1 MTTQLAPTPVFKAF
15 DNNGL
20 PLANGMLYS
29 YIAGTTTPQ
38 ATYTDS
44 TGSTPNAN
52 PVVLNARGEA
62 NVWLNPTQGYKLV
75 LTDSLGNQIW
85 SVDGIIGPV
94 NINQSLI
101 PAADNTYSLGSTTAA
116 WAQLYLGANHAPALN
131 GGIVGYWPQTAAEF
145 AAGVAPTIYSYQPGD
160 LRRYGADPT
169 GVNDSTVAITNF
181 FAVALAN
188 GGLSARLSP
197 GTYKIT
203 STVTVNMTPSTGANA
218 ETYGLTLLADGVVF
232 NYTGNSYAFDFVSAN
247 TEATM
252 HGPLLAVHGAN
263 LLCTAAAAGGF
274 RCRSVSGPGVRW
286 WDCFV
291 YGATAGAA
299 WTELNDT
306 AWCENHHYRG
316 CGAVNCRTIISF
328 QVTGGTTSFA
338 RTYVD
343 GMFGAGIGDYWFEV
357 GGGTAVYD
365 SRFTHLSGNFTSLA
379 YFSIG
384 AAGSDADMEGTV
396 IDGLDCE
403 ANAAIASTWTAGLA
417 AGATAATLAAA
428 WTHPTGT
435 YTAIFSDGET
445 RAATYT
451 NGSTAVTWTTGL
463 TGAVTTA
470 AIVQQG
476 IFRLFNYPNTAG
488 VARRPIILNIPYDA
502 TAIGNALQAQFPH
515 WLDNNG
521 ASIAGPESEQ
531 TQAITTDSPLQSAW
545 GQSEVYEG
553 SFGINAVKD
562 VATYSDDVVNVN
574 VTGCSAAVAGRVR
587 IARAGNIISMTVWDT
602 LIGTSNTDA
611 MTLTGLPAYASPT
624 VVAEQIPCFVTN
636 AGAGTL
642 GAATVNLDGSI
653 TFAVAS
659 AVDAFS
665 ASGFGTTGNKGIAA
679 GQTLTWNVG

>member
-1 MTTQLAPTPVFKAF
+1 MGTKISS
-15 DNNGL
+15 L
-20 PLANGMLYS
+20 PA
-29 YIAGTTTPQ
+29 AGTL
-38 ATYTDS
+38 
-44 TGSTPNAN
+44 TGTEI
-52 PVVLNARGEA
+52 VVMD
-62 NVWLNPTQGYKLV
+62 QG
-75 LTDSLGNQIW
+75 GNTVTAPSGNMGIW
-85 SVDGIIGPV
+85 VR
-94 NINQSLI
+94 
-101 PAADNTYSLGSTTAA
+101 
-116 WAQLYLGANHAPALN
+116 
-131 GGIVGYWPQTAAEF
+131 TAAEI
-145 AAGVAPTIYSYQPGD
+145 AAGVTPTNYAYEPFNAI
-160 LRRYGADPT
+160 RYGADPT
-169 GVNDSTVAITNF
+169 GASESSTAIGALF
-181 FAVALAN
+181 SVALAN
-188 GGLSARLSP
+188 GGARVIFPP
-197 GTYKIT
+197 GTYKIA
-203 STVTVNMTPSTGANA
+203 STVTVYITPTGGSNI
-218 ETYGLTLLADGVVF
+218 ETYGLEIIARGAVF
-232 NYTGNSYAFDFVSAN
+232 SYTGNSYAFDFVSAN

-252 HGPLLAVHGAN
+252 HGPLISVHGAN
-263 LLCTAAAAGGF
+263 LVGTSVAAGGF

-291 YGATAGAA
+291 YGITNGPA

-306 AWCENHHYRG
+306 AWCENHHYRS
-316 CGAVNCRTIISF
+316 CGAVNCQSIIAF
-328 QVTGGTTSFA
+328 EVTGGTTSFA

-343 GMFGAGIGDYWFEV
+343 GMFGAGIGNYWFSI
-357 GGGTAVYD
+357 GGGSAVYD
-365 SRFTHLSGNFTSLA
+365 SRFTHISGNFTSLA

-396 IDGLDCE
+396 IDGLDAE
-403 ANAAIASTWTAGLA
+403 ANSAIASTWTVGLA
-417 AGATAATLAAA
+417 AGATAGTLATA